1 MSDPSDKRSDVER
14 FRSNYADELEGAA
27 LYRALA
33 DAEKD
38 PAAKEVFA
46 RLASVEEAHSAFWA
60 KKIDELGEK
69 LPHTKPGF
77 RTRAL
82 SYLARRFGPAF
93 VLPTIMGAE
102 VRDSNRYANQPD
114 AVAAGLA
121 ATERE
126 HASTLA
132 SLQAAQ
138 PARKSRT
145 QPMAGS
151 DIARLEGR
159 RHNLQGN
166 ALRAA
171 VLGANDGLVSNMSLV
186 MGVAGAAL
194 ESHTILLT
202 GIAGLIAGAC
212 SMALGEWLSVN
223 STREMYR
230 HQIALEADELAHAP
244 DEERNELMLIYR
256 AKGLSEDQAKALAD
270 KLMSDKSTA
279 LDALTREEL
288 GINPEDLGGSAWTAA
303 GTSFL
308 LFAIGAIIPVAPFF
322 LLSGEPAILA
332 SLICS
337 AFGLFGIG
345 VVTSIFTARSIL
357 YSGVRQLAIGLVA
370 AGITYGIGKLA
381 GATIS

>member
-1 MSDPSDKRSDVER
+1 VAGEKRSDLER
-14 FRSNYADELEGAA
+14 IRANYADELEGAA

-46 RLASVEEAHSAFWA
+46 RLASVEEAHSSFWA
-60 KKIDELGEK
+60 KKIGALGEK
-69 LPHTKPGF
+69 LPLTRPGF

-102 VRDSNRYANQPD
+102 IRDSNRYADQPD
-114 AVAAGLA
+114 AVAGGLA

-126 HASTLA
+126 HAAVLA
-132 SLQAAQ
+132 SIQSGK
-138 PARKSRT
+138 PARKSRS
-145 QPMAGS
+145 QPMTGA

-186 MGVAGAAL
+186 TGVAGAAL
-194 ESHTILLT
+194 DSHAILLT

-223 STREMYR
+223 STREMYQ
-230 HQIALEADELAHAP
+230 HQIALEAEELAQSP
-244 DEERNELMLIYR
+244 DEERNELVLIYR
-256 AKGLSEDQAKALAD
+256 AKGLPEDQAKALAD
-270 KLMSDKSTA
+270 KLMSDQSTA
-279 LDALTREEL
+279 LETLTREEL

-308 LFAIGAIIPVAPFF
+308 LFAVGAIIPVAPFF
-322 LLSGEPAILA
+322 FLSGDAAVAA
-332 SLICS
+332 SI
-337 AFGLFGIG
+337 AFGSTGLFAIG
-345 VVTSIFTARSIL
+345 VATSLFTARGAV
-357 YSGVRQLAIGLVA
+357 YSGVRQLIIGLLA
-370 AGITYGIGKLA
+370 AGITFGIAKLA

>member
-1 MSDPSDKRSDVER
+1 MSGPTGKRPDIER
-14 FRSNYADELEGAA
+14 LRANYADELEGAA

-38 PAAKEVFA
+38 PAAKDVFT

-60 KKIDELGEK
+60 KKIGDLGEK
-69 LPHTKPGF
+69 LPRTRPGF

-82 SYLARRFGPAF
+82 SFLARRFGPAF

-126 HASTLA
+126 HAAALA
-132 SLQAAQ
+132 SIQSAK
-138 PARKSRT
+138 PARKTRA
-145 QPMAGS
+145 QPMSGAE
-151 DIARLEGR
+151 IARLEGR

-194 ESHTILLT
+194 DSHTILLT

-223 STREMYR
+223 SSREMFE
-230 HQIALEADELAHAP
+230 HQIALEAEELANSP
-244 DEERNELMLIYR
+244 EEERNELVLIYR
-256 AKGLSEDQAKALAD
+256 AKGLPEDQAKALAD
-270 KLMSDKSTA
+270 KLMSDQSSA
-279 LDALTREEL
+279 LDTLAREEL

-322 LLSGEPAILA
+322 VLTGGSAIVA
-332 SLICS
+332 SIVCS
-337 AFGLFGIG
+337 ALGLFGIG
-345 VVTSIFTARSIL
+345 IVTSLFTARSAL
-357 YSGVRQLAIGLVA
+357 YSGVRQFVIGLVA

>member
-1 MSDPSDKRSDVER
+1 MSRPTDKRSDIDR
-14 FRSNYADELEGAA
+14 FRANYADELEGAA

-46 RLASVEEAHSAFWA
+46 RLASVEEAHSTFWA
-60 KKIDELGEK
+60 KKIGELGEK
-69 LPHTKPGF
+69 LPHTRPGF

-93 VLPTIMGAE
+93 VLPTVMGAE
-102 VRDSNRYANQPD
+102 VRDSNRYADQPD

-126 HASTLA
+126 HAAALATL
-132 SLQAAQ
+132 QGGK
-138 PARKSRT
+138 PARKTRA
-145 QPMAGS
+145 QPMTGS
-151 DIARLEGR
+151 EIAKLEGR

-194 ESHTILLT
+194 ESNAILLT

-223 STREMYR
+223 SSREMFE
-230 HQIALEADELAHAP
+230 HQIALEAEELANAP
-244 DEERNELMLIYR
+244 EEERNELVLIYR
-256 AKGLSEDQAKALAD
+256 AKGLPEDQAKALAD
-270 KLMSDKSTA
+270 KLMSDKTTA
-279 LDALTREEL
+279 LDTLAREEL

-303 GTSFL
+303 GASFL

-322 LLSGEPAILA
+322 VLTGQSALVA
-332 SLICS
+332 SIVCS

-345 VVTSIFTARSIL
+345 VVTSLFTARSAL
-357 YSGVRQLAIGLVA
+357 YSGVRQLVIGLLA
-370 AGITYGIGKLA
+370 AAITYGIGKLA
-381 GATIS
+381 GATLT

>member
-1 MSDPSDKRSDVER
+1 MNLPSDKRSDIER
-14 FRSNYADELEGAA
+14 LRSNYADELEGAA

-69 LPHTKPGF
+69 LPHTRPGF

-126 HASTLA
+126 HAAALA
-132 SLQAAQ
+132 SLQASQ
-138 PARKSRT
+138 PARKSRS
-145 QPMAGS
+145 QPMSGT

-256 AKGLSEDQAKALAD
+256 AKGLSENQAKALAD

-332 SLICS
+332 SLICG